1 MASSPREILRH
12 LASVPSITGAMLV
25 QRDGS
30 VVAQAP
36 ADGIHPDT
44 GRVIARDLLPQ
55 WESAGSD
62 LKLGRPRAVL
72 VETAGGSLSI
82 MPVGRDGVLMAVGN
96 AASPLG
102 RIRRQ
107 MHRAQEAGREAD
119 VAPHHD
125 LADLDRML
133 AATPP
138 DASPEEALP
147 RPAEVPSDEERDHG
161 WGGEVVVIGV
171 STFRLTARLVAA
183 LAHARGVR
191 AARLWTYAPGRIT
204 IDVAFE
210 EGGTLA
216 SVTAACLD
224 EHPLEVLEC
233 SDARLMLGVP
243 TPAARSAVA
252 LSRVP

>member
-1 MASSPREILRH
+1 MASSPREILGH
-12 LASVPSITGAMLV
+12 LASAPSITGAMIV

-30 VVAQAP
+30 VVAQALT
-36 ADGIHPDT
+36 DGINPDT
-44 GRVIARDLLPQ
+44 VRAIARDLLPQ

-62 LKLGRPRAVL
+62 LKIGRPRTVL
-72 VETAGGSLSI
+72 VETACGPLSI
-82 MPVGRDGVLMAVGN
+82 MPVGVDAFLVVVGD
-96 AASPLG
+96 AACRLG

-107 MHRAQEAGREAD
+107 MQRAQEASPEAPPG
-119 VAPHHD
+119 PHHD
-125 LADLDRML
+125 LADLHRML

-138 DASPEEALP
+138 DVFPEEAPP
-147 RPAEVPSDEERDHG
+147 RPTGFPSDEERGNG

-191 AARLWTYAPGRIT
+191 AARLRTYAPDRVT

-216 SVTAACLD
+216 SIAAACLD
-224 EHPLEVLEC
+224 EHPLEVIEC
-233 SDARLMLGVP
+233 SDARLLLGVS
-243 TPAARSAVA
+243 TPARSAMV
-252 LSRVP
+252 LNRVP